1 MGPAGHP
8 SGSTI
13 ALVNPA
19 NQVDPADSATSETS
33 PKVAATV
40 RLLHRRRGWI
50 WTAVGSAVAWLV
62 TLGLLGSLDPNAS
75 GAAIAVP
82 AIFVL
87 LLTAVFV
94 VALVASVVDTVRLH
108 RISPHL
114 RRQASGRVAHHPVR
128 AHAYRY
134 PPRHRFS
141 WVFAWVFMAILVG
154 IGVAVLPGFVDGVAY
169 LSGAESNATFVPVSY
184 GQQCSRSGCSTVT
197 NGYLESGS
205 AAFSGSGSGSGSGG
219 GAVGGAP
226 GGSVGGGTSV
236 TWPGQVPLGQPFTV
250 RAPLM
255 NWGFGN
261 TLIDGDGTAIGYI
274 FAGVLLDGAAALVL
288 FAAYKLLRNWLRHR
302 RQVPVSAV
310 PGVPGLG

>member
-1 MGPAGHP
+1 MNSA
-8 SGSTI
+8 
-13 ALVNPA
+13 NP
-19 NQVDPADSATSETS
+19 EIS
-33 PKVAATV
+33 PEVGATV

-94 VALVASVVDTVRLH
+94 VALVASIVDTVRLH

-134 PPRHRFS
+134 PPRHRFT

-154 IGVAVLPGFVDGVAY
+154 IGVAALPGFVDGVGY

-205 AAFSGSGSGSGSGG
+205 AAFSGSGGGG

-236 TWPGQVPLGQPFTV
+236 TWPGQLPLGQPVTV

-274 FAGVLLDGAAALVL
+274 FAGVLLDGGAVLVL

-302 RQVPVSAV
+302 RQVPVSGI
-310 PGVPGLG
+310 PGVPV

>member
-1 MGPAGHP
+1 
-8 SGSTI
+8 
-13 ALVNPA
+13 VNP
-19 NQVDPADSATSETS
+19 VHSATTS
-33 PKVAATV
+33 PEVTATV

-50 WTAVGSAVAWLV
+50 WTAVGSAAAWLV

-94 VALVASVVDTVRLH
+94 VALVASIVDTVRLH
-108 RISPHL
+108 RISPDVRSRAVGH
-114 RRQASGRVAHHPVR
+114 VAHHPAR

-134 PPRHRFS
+134 PPRHRFT
-141 WVFAWVFMAILVG
+141 WVFAWVFMLILLG

-169 LSGAESNATFVPVSY
+169 LAGGESNATFVPVSY
-184 GQQCSRSGCSTVT
+184 GQHCSRSGCSTVT

-205 AAFSGSGSGSGSGG
+205 AAFSGAGSGSSGSL
-219 GAVGGAP
+219 GGAP
-226 GGSVGGGTSV
+226 GGSVGGGPSV

-255 NWGFGN
+255 DWGFGS

-274 FAGVLLDGAAALVL
+274 FAGVLLDGGAVFVL
-288 FAAYKLLRNWLRHR
+288 FAAYKLGRNWLRHR
-302 RQVPVSAV
+302 RRATVTGV
-310 PGVPGLG
+310 PGVAA

>member
-1 MGPAGHP
+1 MEP
-8 SGSTI
+8 
-13 ALVNPA
+13 
-19 NQVDPADSATSETS
+19 VDSVDSATSETS

-94 VALVASVVDTVRLH
+94 VALVASIVDTVRLH

-114 RRQASGRVAHHPVR
+114 RRQASGRVAHYPVR

-141 WVFAWVFMAILVG
+141 WVFAWVFMVILVG
-154 IGVAVLPGFVDGVAY
+154 IGVAVLPGFVDGVGY

-205 AAFSGSGSGSGSGG
+205 AAFSGSGSGAGSGSGSGPGSGG

-255 NWGFGN
+255 NWGFGS
-261 TLIDGDGTAIGYI
+261 TLIDGDGTAIGYL
-274 FAGVLLDGAAALVL
+274 FAGVLLDGGAVLVL

-302 RQVPVSAV
+302 RQVAVSWVTA
-310 PGVPGLG
+310 

>member
-1 MGPAGHP
+1 
-8 SGSTI
+8 
-13 ALVNPA
+13 VNP
-19 NQVDPADSATSETS
+19 VDSATAAPE
-33 PKVAATV
+33 VAATV

-75 GAAIAVP
+75 GAAVAVP

-94 VALVASVVDTVRLH
+94 VALVASIVETVRLH
-108 RISPHL
+108 RFSPDV
-114 RRQASGRVAHHPVR
+114 RSQAGGRVAHHPVR
-128 AHAYRY
+128 AYAHRY
-134 PPRHRFS
+134 PPRHRFT
-141 WVFAWVFMAILVG
+141 WVFAWVFMVILVG

-197 NGYLESGS
+197 NGYLESAS
-205 AAFSGSGSGSGSGG
+205 AAFSGS
-219 GAVGGAP
+219 VGGAP

-255 NWGFGN
+255 NWGFGS

-274 FAGVLLDGAAALVL
+274 FAGVLLDGAAALVA
-288 FAAYKLLRNWLRHR
+288 FAAYKLLRNWLRQR
-302 RQVPVSAV
+302 RQVPVSGI
-310 PGVPGLG
+310 PGVPA

>member
-1 MGPAGHP
+1 MGRRGRP

-13 ALVNPA
+13 ALVNPV
-19 NQVDPADSATSETS
+19 NPVDSADSADSATSETS
-33 PKVAATV
+33 PEVAATV

-87 LLTAVFV
+87 LLTAVFF
-94 VALVASVVDTVRLH
+94 VALVASIVDTVRL
-108 RISPHL
+108 RRRDPHV
-114 RRQASGRVAHHPVR
+114 RRQAGGRVAHHPVR

-134 PPRHRFS
+134 PPRNRFT
-141 WVFAWVFMAILVG
+141 WLFAWAFMAILVG

-169 LSGAESNATFVPVSY
+169 VTGAESNATFVPVSY
-184 GQQCSRSGCSTVT
+184 GQQCGKSGCWTVT

-205 AAFSGSGSGSGSGG
+205 AAFSGS
-219 GAVGGAP
+219 VGGAP
-226 GGSVGGGTSV
+226 GDSFAGGTSL

-255 NWGFGN
+255 DWGFGS

-274 FAGVLLDGAAALVL
+274 LAGVLLDGGAVLVL

-302 RQVPVSAV
+302 RQGAVSAV
-310 PGVPGLG
+310 PGVSA